1 MTEKDN
7 KQPAKS
13 LFEDYQPIV
22 YKIDVTP
29 STEMLDS
36 AFDVLLSNNVA
47 YPEMCLGFHHFMHR
61 AKDKMEITENFANR
75 KKVYLVT
82 SLFEK
87 SIDKKEKTDDGE
99 PYISIDMGLKELIKD
114 IDPESP
120 QILSRAFL
128 KLWEMIVY
136 FDLIPNN
143 EKFVSAHLA
152 EGPGSFIQATILFRD
167 MLAKLKKIKSSKND
181 KYFAVTLHSDNEHLL
196 MEKEFINYYAKEKPK
211 RLHILETVNKRETKE
226 QKGGGRIG
234 KATDGDITNLHTINL
249 FGGSQKGGDG
259 YAEESD
265 LVTADGGFD
274 WKKENLQEQ
283 EAYRL
288 IFGQMLAA
296 LKTQKSGGNF
306 VLKIFE
312 TYTKN
317 TIKILEILRLFYSE
331 VYICKPFT
339 SRISNSEKYV
349 VCKNFNKKLF
359 NSSIS
364 KKMEEMVSVMNKN
377 QDFNVIELFSTF
389 KLSNK
394 IMELYKNINI
404 ELSLKQYV
412 GINNIIQ
419 FIHLDNYNGNE
430 YNKYLDKQIQASRF
444 WVDTFL
450 NYSKFNLI
458 EKWIDEHKTKFDKV
472 KPITTEVKE
481 KQDEKELSRFF
492 NTEPSKQSRSKGIL
506 TKTKTKSKTI
516 KSTKAKK
523 TQKGGGNESD
533 PEEIID
539 SEPTDD
545 AVNKFLSEPNSDLSS
560 VDSNDEYMTKLK
572 NQIDFNSDVEEFT
585 EPVLKKGEREIMD
598 IVEDKL
604 YEMEE
609 IKMNRS
615 KVNVVSKKQTKT
627 KTNSKTKTKTKTKK
641 TK

>member
-1 MTEKDN
+1 MTDKEN
-7 KQPAKS
+7 KPTLKS
-13 LFEDYQPIV
+13 LFETYHPIV
-22 YKIDVTP
+22 YKIDEKP
-29 STEMLDS
+29 STEILDS
-36 AFDVLLSNNVA
+36 AFDVLLSNNIA

-87 SIDKKEKTDDGE
+87 SIDKKEKTDDGS
-99 PYISIDMGLKELIKD
+99 PYISIDMGLKELIKEVD
-114 IDPESP
+114 AGSPE
-120 QILSRAFL
+120 ILSRAFL

-136 FDLIPNN
+136 FDLIPNSDN
-143 EKFVSAHLA
+143 FVSAHLA

-167 MLAKLKKIKSSKND
+167 MLAKLKKIKTSKND

-196 MEKEFINYYAKEKPK
+196 MEKQFINYYAKEKPK
-211 RLHILETVNKRETKE
+211 RLHILDTVNKKE
-226 QKGGGRIG
+226 IKELKGGIRLG
-234 KATDGDITNLHTINL
+234 KMTDGDITNLHTINL

-259 YAEESD
+259 YSEESD

-296 LKTQKSGGNF
+296 LKAQKSGGNF

-339 SRISNSEKYV
+339 SRISNSEKYI
-349 VCKNFNKKLF
+349 VCKKFNKKVF
-359 NSSIS
+359 TSAIA

-377 QDFNVIELFSTF
+377 EGFNVIELFSDF
-389 KLSNK
+389 KLNNK

-404 ELSLKQYV
+404 ELSLKQYI

-430 YNKYLDKQIQASRF
+430 YNKYLDKQIEASRF
-444 WVDTFL
+444 WVNTFL
-450 NYSKFNLI
+450 NYSKFDI
-458 EKWIDEHKTKFDKV
+458 VEKWINEHKNKFDKI
-472 KPITTEVKE
+472 KPITHEVIE
-481 KQDEKELSRFF
+481 KQEQKELSRFF
-492 NTEPSKQSRSKGIL
+492 NVSTVTQSRTKGTL
-506 TKTKTKSKTI
+506 VNKTKSKTKTSKT
-516 KSTKAKK
+516 KSKK
-523 TQKGGGNESD
+523 GQSGGGNESD
-533 PEEIID
+533 PEDTADID
-539 SEPTDD
+539 PTDD
-545 AVNKFLSEPNSDLSS
+545 IVKKVLSDVNSDISS
-560 VDSNDEYMTKLK
+560 DASSIDSNKEYMAKLK
-572 NQIDFNSDVEEFT
+572 NEIDFNSDVEDFE
-585 EPVLKKGEREIMD
+585 EPELKKGEKEVMD

-604 YEMEE
+604 YEVEE
-609 IKMNRS
+609 TKMRRNKIKVIPE
-615 KVNVVSKKQTKT
+615 KKVSKKTVK
-627 KTNSKTKTKTKTKK
+627 KK
-641 TK
+641 TTK